1 MTDPTKSK
9 EYQDLQLQL
18 VEAIRTIRS
27 LESQLSIKAQQLTE
41 LQRAATALVD
51 AEESSTSYD
60 TREKLDLIDD
70 LRKLLD
76 ELARR
81 PNP

>member
-1 MTDPTKSK
+1 MTDPSKSK

-27 LESQLSIKAQQLTE
+27 IESQLSIKTQQLAE
-41 LQRAATALVD
+41 LQRAAGALVD
-51 AEESSTSYD
+51 AEESGASYD
-60 TREKLDLIDD
+60 TREKLELIDD
-70 LRKLLD
+70 LRNLLD

-81 PNP
+81 PQP